1 MGLRPRRVIRRRRR
15 RMRRRILLAGGMV
28 AFGAHKMSEHQ
39 AREIEEHTGVPPE
52 ELEDED
58 LEAAMTD
65 LGIPKQDLT
74 AEDRAAGAGTEE

>member
-1 MGLRPRRVIRRRRR
+1 
-15 RMRRRILLAGGMV
+15 MRRRIVLAGGMV
-28 AFGAHKMSEHQ
+28 AFGAHKMSEAH

-65 LGIPKQDLT
+65 LDIPKQELT
-74 AEDRAAGAGTEE
+74 AEDRAAGAGTDE